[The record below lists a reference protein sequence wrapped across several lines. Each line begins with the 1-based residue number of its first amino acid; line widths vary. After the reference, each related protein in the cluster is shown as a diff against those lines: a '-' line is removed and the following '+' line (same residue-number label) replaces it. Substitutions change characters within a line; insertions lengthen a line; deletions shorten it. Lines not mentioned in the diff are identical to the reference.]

1 MTKDEIIVLLKEQ
14 LQLANEQLQQANATV
29 SSLTLQV
36 GELIERIK
44 SLEEQLVQK
53 GIAIDKANRQNKAL
67 GKLVSGKK
75 SERQDKNPQDSM
87 SQEEF
92 DKKQKEQ
99 AEKRKARKNNGAKRD
114 MHCEMEEVHVTIDP
128 EMDAELLKKLRI
140 YGTRTCVRY
149 SMEPIKFIKTVYH
162 INTYTDGN
170 VLYPGKTPPALLLN
184 SSYTSSFA
192 AGLLQL
198 RYIYSMPVERII
210 KYFADNGFT
219 LRKATANKLIAR
231 SADVLENI
239 YKAIRQ
245 TVLQQDYVTAD
256 ETYHKVLLAKIKP
269 TDKGS
274 KKGYLWAVS
283 APKLGLVFFVY
294 EDGSRSEEVILDVF
308 SDYKG
313 TIQSDAYAPYRKLES
328 DVYPDIM
335 RIACLQHIKRNFI
348 DCGKEDKDAQEV
360 VDLIN
365 KFYQKDKKHK
375 VGVKGAVWVARM
387 VPDGYVC
394 AHANQARITTF
405 PLEGKTSISSDQ
417 MKKIY
422 DKEITTVYAKDVISF
437 AKQKGLY
444 PQDGKNADFSFSDT
458 YAPVDFSGARAC
470 EIRVWAFFNAV
481 NPDMAQYWNYAKGKI
496 ERDGKGY
503 ATNRMPLWVKPNRKV
518 DVLEVMDFMR
528 DHLEGTELDMS
539 KDPGAGPYE
548 CPYRWRPMS
557 FEVDGKEY
565 VHERATATQQTGF
578 TFVSQSRSWLPDAV
592 GGILWFG
599 VDDAAS
605 TVYFPMYSCS
615 TRVPHAY
622 AVGNGSMMEFTDQAA
637 FWVFNQVTNFAY
649 TRYNAIHPEIREK
662 QKALE
667 SQYKTFVEGI
677 DSGAKALF
685 DKDRAAA
692 IEFLTDFSCN
702 TGNHLVD
709 TWRDFY
715 GYLFCRYMDGNIKT
729 AVPGEKNPKVEQPQ
743 LPEWYLRTIIEKAGD
758 KLQVIE

>member
-1 MTKDEIIVLLKEQ
+1 MFKICCASLFLIAITFIKVSACTNFLLTRGATQDGSTMITYSADSHVLYGELYHWPAGTWPAGTMMDIYEWDTGKYMGKIPQAAQTYNVIGNMNEY
-14 LQLANEQLQQANATV
+14 QLAIGETTYGGRKELESQPGAIIDYG
-29 SSLTLQV
+29 SLIYITLQRAKNAR
-36 GELIERIK
+36 E
-44 SLEEQLVQK
+44 
-53 GIAIDKANRQNKAL
+53 AI
-67 GKLVSGKK
+67 VV
-75 SERQDKNPQDSM
+75 M
-87 SQEEF
+87 
-92 DKKQKEQ
+92 
-99 AEKRKARKNNGAKRD
+99 
-114 MHCEMEEVHVTIDP
+114 
-128 EMDAELLKKLRI
+128 
-140 YGTRTCVRY
+140 
-149 SMEPIKFIKTVYH
+149 
-162 INTYTDGN
+162 TD
-170 VLYPGKTPPALLLN
+170 L
-184 SSYTSSFA
+184 
-192 AGLLQL
+192 
-198 RYIYSMPVERII
+198 VERYGYASSGESFSISDPDEVWII
-210 KYFADNGFT
+210 
-219 LRKATANKLIAR
+219 
-231 SADVLENI
+231 
-239 YKAIRQ
+239 
-245 TVLQQDYVTAD
+245 
-256 ETYHKVLLAKIKP
+256 ETIG
-269 TDKGS
+269 KGE
-274 KKGYLWAVS
+274 G
-283 APKLGLVFFVY
+283 
-294 EDGSRSEEVILDVF
+294 E
-308 SDYKG
+308 
-313 TIQSDAYAPYRKLES
+313 
-328 DVYPDIM
+328 
-335 RIACLQHIKRNFI
+335 
-348 DCGKEDKDAQEV
+348 
-360 VDLIN
+360 
-365 KFYQKDKKHK
+365 
-375 VGVKGAVWVARM
+375 KGAVWVAPI
-387 VPDGYVC
+387 VPDVYVC

-444 PQDGKNADFSFSDT
+444 PQDGKNGDFSFSDT